1 LCNCSGKDALSDYHG
16 YVKYIKFVIFE
27 EEIVIRIVLFLATNL
42 AILVLLGLVMSLL
55 GIDSR
60 STSGLLVMAG
70 LFGMGGSFISL
81 AMSKWIA
88 KKSTG
93 AQVIEQPSNQTEQ
106 WLLSTVRRQAEMA
119 GIGMPEVAIYNAPDM
134 NAFATGMKRDDALVA
149 VSSGLLQ
156 NMSKD
161 EVEGVLAH
169 EVSHVANGD
178 MVTLALIQGVLN
190 TFVIFLSRLVAGVI
204 DNFLRQ
210 DEDGGGLGFLGY
222 IGVTIFLELVLGLF
236 ASLIVMWFSRRRE
249 FRADSG
255 AAGLAGRQ
263 KMIGA
268 LQRLKAH
275 HEPSQLPDQVAAFGI
290 RPKTGGLAS
299 LFRSHPPL
307 DERIK
312 ALQTGQ

>member
-1 LCNCSGKDALSDYHG
+1 M
-16 YVKYIKFVIFE
+16 
-27 EEIVIRIVLFLATNL
+27 RIILYLATNL
-42 AILVLLGLVMSLL
+42 AILVLLGIVMSVL

-60 STSGLLVMAG
+60 SMSGLMVMAA

-93 AQVIEQPSNQTEQ
+93 AQVIEEPRNQTEQ
-106 WLLSTVRRQAEMA
+106 WLLSTVRRQAELA
-119 GIGMPEVAIYNAPDM
+119 GIGMPEVAVYNAPDM
-134 NAFATGMKRDDALVA
+134 NAFATGMKKDSALVA
-149 VSSGLLQ
+149 VSTGLLQ

-204 DNFLRQ
+204 DNFFRQ
-210 DEDGGGLGFLGY
+210 DDDGGGLGFLGY
-222 IGVTIFLELVLGLF
+222 MAVTIVLELILGFF
-236 ASLIVMWFSRRRE
+236 ASMIVMWFSRRRE

-255 AAGLAGRQ
+255 AAHLAGRQ
-263 KMIGA
+263 KMIAA
-268 LQRLKAH
+268 LRRLKAH
-275 HEPSQLPDQVAAFGI
+275 HEPSNLPDQVSAFGI
-290 RPKTGGLAS
+290 RPKEGGLAAF
-299 LFRSHPPL
+299 FRSHPPL
-307 DERIK
+307 DQRIE
-312 ALQTGQ
+312 ALQNVQQ